1 MSKGGGNGGE
11 ATSDKA
17 GEPVTTVQ
25 VSTFV
30 RVKQLNI
37 FEERPLHCK
46 HDTMCI
52 ATKTN
57 EMTGSRNISSHVFG
71 NQNRSLLIT

>member
-1 MSKGGGNGGE
+1 MSEGGGNGSE

-17 GEPVTTVQ
+17 GKPVTTVH

-52 ATKTN
+52 ATKN
-57 EMTGSRNISSHVFG
+57 
-71 NQNRSLLIT
+71 